1 MPQHIPYD
9 SAAQADQRSR
19 EMWDATKGPGWRLGN
34 VTTHLYGTRQRTGDP
49 ELDAGLPDGVDYA
62 IVVQGR
68 SAKLDRLILA
78 EDLTA
83 DEIAALVGVYP
94 GWQAGVAVVIDE
106 LLAYGD
112 VLYRVL
118 QAHTTQADWTP
129 DVADSL
135 FTEAAPAGVILAWVQ
150 PTGAH
155 DAYALDALV
164 THNGWVW
171 KSLYPANVWEP
182 GVFGWEQVEPA

>member
-1 MPQHIPYD
+1 MAQYIAYD
-9 SAAQADQRSR
+9 SAEQADQRSR

-34 VTTHLYGTRQRTGDP
+34 VTTHLYGAWRRTGDP
-49 ELDAGLPDGVDYA
+49 ESDAGLPDGVDYV
-62 IVVQGR
+62 IVVHGH
-68 SAKLDRLILA
+68 SAKLDALILA

-83 DEIAALVGVYP
+83 EEINALVGAYP
-94 GWQAGVAVVIDE
+94 PWQAGVAVVIDE
-106 LLAYGD
+106 LLTYDA

-155 DAYALDALV
+155 DCYNAGDLV
-164 THNGWVW
+164 TYGGQVW
-171 KSLYPANVWEP
+171 ESTIDANVWAP
-182 GVFGWEQVEPA
+182 GVYGWEPRS